1 MNIYFTQKEVIFMEN
16 CVKTILYTYP
26 KLKTLEEDYGQHIE
40 NKAVLSHRYHG
51 DPCELV
57 EYIAGEILKK
67 RKLEWLKKELD
78 CLFDKL
84 SEEEYLLLS
93 IRYFGKISR
102 AKNEGKKLDGAKE
115 FLEKYHWSERSYYR
129 KQGRV
134 LKKMGAE
141 INRIGITKEVFE
153 KEYLQFEFFKM
164 VYRFLKA
171 KKKKMDTP
179 RERAIVSMLN

>member
-78 CLFDKL
+78 CLLDKF

-102 AKNEGKKLDGAKE
+102 AKNEGKKLDGTKE

-134 LKKMGAE
+134 LKKMVAE